1 MAVWFG
7 FWAGFLLAAIGMM
20 CAWALIQFDN
30 GRLAGIG
37 DPPAASSGRQAL
49 LIFIGAIA
57 AIPVAWFLLNNTMEN
72 AEASAKIAKAGGDSI
87 EFIERT
93 SDTTFKIKSPAEA
106 LTLPARFG
114 LEGDEYKI
122 VEVKALSAGMSEVT
136 LDSTTPLKASPI
148 ASLNLLS
155 NEDSESRGSFVFVEI
170 QSPSSIMVRLPEK
183 LKPTDED
190 KIPKTPAKFGLNGK
204 VLQVDQINLLENR
217 NAELV
222 LNPSTP
228 ATDPPVSNIELI
240 SGPNIIKYLLA
251 LPLLGKVLFGFAIL
265 AVIGIPIWSYYAG
278 TREEAEKMVVAIVLV
293 VFSVVFWTLFEQ
305 AGSSMTLFAE
315 RNTDLHVVG
324 NYEMP
329 AAQTQIFNP
338 IFIVIFAPLFSIMWV
353 WLGKRKLEPS
363 IPVKFAIG
371 LVLVGLGFLVLV
383 YGSRF
388 PDANFQVALFW
399 LAMAYLLHSLGELC
413 ISPVGL
419 SMITKL
425 SIARVVGLMMGV
437 WFLSS
442 SMAQYVGGIVAQFA
456 SVETIG
462 GQVTNLEKSLST
474 YVSVFN
480 SIGIAS
486 IIAGGILF
494 VLSPL
499 LKRMMH
505 GVK

>member
-1 MAVWFG
+1 
-7 FWAGFLLAAIGMM
+7 
-20 CAWALIQFDN
+20 
-30 GRLAGIG
+30 
-37 DPPAASSGRQAL
+37 
-49 LIFIGAIA
+49 
-57 AIPVAWFLLNNTMEN
+57 
-72 AEASAKIAKAGGDSI
+72 
-87 EFIERT
+87 
-93 SDTTFKIKSPAEA
+93 
-106 LTLPARFG
+106 
-114 LEGDEYKI
+114 
-122 VEVKALSAGMSEVT
+122 
-136 LDSTTPLKASPI
+136 
-148 ASLNLLS
+148 
-155 NEDSESRGSFVFVEI
+155 
-170 QSPSSIMVRLPEK
+170 
-183 LKPTDED
+183 
-190 KIPKTPAKFGLNGK
+190 
-204 VLQVDQINLLENR
+204 
-217 NAELV
+217 
-222 LNPSTP
+222 
-228 ATDPPVSNIELI
+228 
-240 SGPNIIKYLLA
+240 
-251 LPLLGKVLFGFAIL
+251 
-265 AVIGIPIWSYYAG
+265 
-278 TREEAEKMVVAIVLV
+278 
-293 VFSVVFWTLFEQ
+293 
-305 AGSSMTLFAE
+305 
-315 RNTDLHVVG
+315 
-324 NYEMP
+324 MP

-353 WLGKRKLEPS
+353 GLGKRKLEPS

-383 YGSRF
+383 YGSNF
-388 PDANFQVALFW
+388 ADANFQVGLFW

-462 GQVTNLEKSLST
+462 GQVTNLDKSLST

-486 IIAGGILF
+486 IISGGILL